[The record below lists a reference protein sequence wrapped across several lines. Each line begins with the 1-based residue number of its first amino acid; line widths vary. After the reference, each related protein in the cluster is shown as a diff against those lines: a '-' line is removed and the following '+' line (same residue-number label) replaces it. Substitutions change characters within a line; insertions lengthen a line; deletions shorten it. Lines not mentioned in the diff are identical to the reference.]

1 MFVDVGAKS
10 DGFVHI
16 SNSNNKYFVWQL
28 FDKYQAGDEIDVWV
42 NEVKPNERRL
52 HLQLYPYLLDS
63 EEMAQK
69 RKSFR
74 IEDYQIGDVLPGKVI
89 KFSEYGAY
97 VDIGAPFSA
106 FIHRHKMKSNRRQ
119 RKYKSWEIYPFGT
132 EIEGRIY
139 KIDPLLKRIELTTFE
154 PEVWDWRFPRPYE
167 LTTRAERLA
176 GDSDDFAYGAVK
188 PDENDKILDWE
199 DYAKW
204 EKRPNPRLLN
214 EDGEY
219 DEDEN
224 DVNKVDLGTSAFAG
238 DEEDEEKDNDEED
251 EGILIPGRKLSPEE
265 ELRQAKKFLI
275 DDFELS
281 DTQKQTDSFKTER
294 AKLSKTDR
302 YQYREFLERKKQDM
316 FYRDPEFSIPQ
327 LYSYLS
333 NGYDWLT
340 LSHIKKWPYM
350 ELFLKDG
357 MLTNDH
363 LRKMFRDAGGYRG
376 RLTLTQFER
385 FLKIVEEEMDLDTS
399 DVYSEEQIQKRI
411 RQYMRIP
418 EPDED
423 YEDESD
429 FVKQVMKNKEIRAKN
444 REIRARLAALES
456 AGSAPDS
463 DIQEFGKK
471 YAQIFTGKS
480 GESNL
485 KPFSSSL
492 TTTKGEEEEKPQ
504 LQSPPVSLLRQR
516 ILRTLAARK
525 KIDPLLQSGE
535 GIVSKEEQNEEESKE
550 NRKTPSL
557 PIADKELS
565 ELSAKTKTILRSKL
579 SPLSPPALSDQQQ
592 KPATIVSDLSQL
604 SGQPLTDLQ
613 QISPKINP
621 DDAILMKKSF
631 QELMKKNPNRRGLK
645 FKELVEWR
653 VIVAMLKDKVIREDE
668 LKEWFDQFSFYEKF
682 LNEKQFI
689 ELLLKLKEKDVK
701 YQKRRIKELELEK
714 QRAEKLLQLEN
725 EEKAKKEKKMN
736 KKKKKKDKKLSE
748 EKDLKKGE
756 ISDNKSSGR
765 KSFFD
770 KIDELDADD
779 DEEGENGNDE
789 NGMDGFLKNLAASGL
804 KNPPKEKAIQKNSRG
819 PKKEITGKRKENDND
834 EDDDEDEDDDDD
846 YYSMKDSYNIPEEH
860 FNNKKKKN
868 NRANQDFEGFDVDDD
883 YEVEYDEDEN
893 DEEEEAKPPSRKNHR
908 NKNKKKNNDD
918 EDDEES
924 GEYGPSSQPIASP
937 TPFPTSFRPTMTPFS
952 QLILPDS
959 YKPPGKKANN
969 NNNKNNNKQA
979 NQTTTADKKF
989 LFPTESALDF
999 SSGLQKKELASD
1011 ETIGIILPASLKEVP
1026 DFDENYMMKEE
1037 KQEEDG
1043 VGEDQEKY
1051 RYLIEER
1058 KRLFEKLNSKNLE
1071 KSTNKNEN
1079 TQNDTLSKEQELE
1092 EEIKAFQKTQVLNGF
1107 LQKARSKGIIFSEK
1121 DQAQDTARLTTI
1133 FDSFSHGKPY
1143 VRGRDLLN
1151 WDLVDNL
1158 IGTVI
1163 REKQFVNLSLC

>member
-42 NEVKPNERRL
+42 NEVKPNERKL

-63 EEMAQK
+63 EEMAKK

-97 VDIGAPFSA
+97 VDIGAPFLA

-119 RKYKSWEIYPFGT
+119 RKYKSWEVYPFGT

-139 KIDPLLKRIELTTFE
+139 KIDPILKRIELTTFE

-176 GDSDDFAYGAVK
+176 EDSDDFAYGAVK

-199 DYAKW
+199 DFAKW
-204 EKRPNPRLLN
+204 EIKPNPRLLN

-219 DEDEN
+219 DEDE
-224 DVNKVDLGTSAFAG
+224 DDANKVDLGTSAFAG
-238 DEEDEEKDNDEED
+238 DEDEEKDRDDDED

-281 DTQKQTDSFKTER
+281 DMQKQTDSFKTER

-316 FYRDPEFSIPQ
+316 FYREHQFSIPQ
-327 LYSYLS
+327 LFSYLS

-340 LSHIKKWPYM
+340 LSHIKKWPYV
-350 ELFLKDG
+350 EFFLKEG

-363 LRKMFRDAGGYRG
+363 LRKMFRDCGGYRG

-385 FLKIVEEEMDLDTS
+385 FLKIVEEEMDLDSS
-399 DVYSEEQIQKRI
+399 DVYDEEQIQKRI
-411 RQYMRIP
+411 REYMRIP

-429 FVKQVMKNKEIRAKN
+429 FAKQVVKNREIRAKN

-463 DIQEFGKK
+463 DIQDFGKR
-471 YAQIFTGKS
+471 YAQIFATGT
-480 GESNL
+480 GEKNL
-485 KPFSSSL
+485 KSFSSSL
-492 TTTKGEEEEKPQ
+492 AATEGGGEEEKPQ
-504 LQSPPVSLLRQR
+504 QSPPVSLLRQR
-516 ILRTLAARK
+516 ILRTLAAKK
-525 KIDPLLQSGE
+525 KIDPLSQSGD
-535 GIVSKEEQNEEESKE
+535 GVVSNEDQKEE
-550 NRKTPSL
+550 NRKTLSS
-557 PIADKELS
+557 PIVDKELS

-579 SPLSPPALSDQQQ
+579 SPLSPPVVPDQQQQ

-613 QISPKINP
+613 QISPQMNP

-653 VIVAMLKDKVIREDE
+653 VIIAMLKDKVIREDE

-682 LNEKQFI
+682 LNEKQFM
-689 ELLLKLKEKDVK
+689 ELLVKLKEKDVK
-701 YQKRRIKELELEK
+701 YQKRRVKELELEK
-714 QRAEKLLQLEN
+714 QRAEKLLKLEN
-725 EEKAKKEKKMN
+725 EEKAKKEKKM
-736 KKKKKKDKKLSE
+736 KKKKDKKPGE
-748 EKDLKKGE
+748 EKDLEKGDL
-756 ISDNKSSGR
+756 SDNKSNGR

-770 KIDELDADD
+770 KIDDLEAD
-779 DEEGENGNDE
+779 DEEEEGNDE
-789 NGMDGFLKNLAASGL
+789 NGMDGLLKSLAASGL
-804 KNPPKEKAIQKNSRG
+804 KNPPKEKLEPKKNSRG
-819 PKKEITGKRKENDND
+819 QKKGKRNED
-834 EDDDEDEDDDDD
+834 EDDDEDDDD
-846 YYSMKDSYNIPEEH
+846 YYSIKDSYNIPEEH
-860 FNNKKKKN
+860 FDNKKKKN
-868 NRANQDFEGFDVDDD
+868 NKANQDFEGFDDDDD
-883 YEVEYDEDEN
+883 YEVEYDD
-893 DEEEEAKPPSRKNHR
+893 DEEEEEVRQPKRKGHLKGRERKN
-908 NKNKKKNNDD
+908 NAEDD
-918 EDDEES
+918 EEES

-959 YKPPGKKANN
+959 YKSPGKN
-969 NNNKNNNKQA
+969 NNNKNNKNNNNKANNKQS
-979 NQTTTADKKF
+979 NQTTADKKF
-989 LFPTESALDF
+989 ILPTESALDF
-999 SSGLQKKELASD
+999 SPDRQKKELAND
-1011 ETIGIILPASLKEVP
+1011 ETIGMMLPASMKSVP
-1026 DFDENYMMKEE
+1026 DFDENMMVGE
-1037 KQEEDG
+1037 EEDEG

-1058 KRLFEKLNSKNLE
+1058 KKLFEKLNSKNLD
-1071 KSTNKNEN
+1071 KLTNKNEN

-1092 EEIKAFQKTQVLNGF
+1092 EEIKAFQKTQALNGF

-1121 DQAQDTARLTTI
+1121 DQAQNTARLTTI
-1133 FDSFSHGKPY
+1133 FDSFSNGKPY

-1158 IGTVI
+1158 IGTV
-1163 REKQFVNLSLC
+1163 RD